1 MSTQTKPWKCSL
13 QPSAHLGAANIPTT
27 AFPLQTET
35 NQSLDLQSAQFDVG
49 CLQGMGKSDGLS
61 SLIHGYARWIMSV
74 SGQSHISFWIMAEDA
89 ESTVKCAV
97 VIAQQTAEHDSLTW
111 EAHEAALEGTDNVE
125 FGMRLVEAADMAV
138 DLPNSVS
145 RNKAVLHKILIANI
159 LLRVSQIRV
168 LLCIDLQLLRG
179 NLTYRGKLEEGT
191 NISSIDQLEFYMEQT
206 KNEDSSA
213 TFWRKELAEFVGCTE
228 RKFPTISCDR
238 LVASTGITPVLTQT
252 LALGVSWERLEIL
265 AQEFHLSSPV
275 SVVRAAF
282 ACILAEYIESDRVIL
297 GEWPFSNP
305 RDSDSITPLPILI
318 STDDAVSGLLSR
330 IDGFTVRA
338 ATFPTPPLEEL
349 REILRVPSNGTPYNA
364 LFAYKSDAL
373 TCQSSDVES
382 HETLMTS
389 FSAPMQLNFQRS
401 EQGMSICTLYVR
413 ADLVDAPHLELVLR
427 QINALIV
434 VMSSQQTQSVGD
446 LTQSFPND
454 LLSIHSPLASDQLQ
468 QAPLLSPTHWV
479 DHWASTNPTWSA
491 LEIIENIS
499 ENETLSQT
507 WTYNELSQTSNQLC
521 AWLKA
526 HGWRNQSIAVCLSRS
541 FMAYALVLAIWKSGN
556 CYVPVAEDL
565 PEARQIFLLADSGA
579 MAFFT
584 DKSVAKTIVPPDNCL
599 VIDIEDPELLED
611 TWVIEPATEF
621 DPKPTDDCYL
631 LYTSGSTGTPKGVL
645 VSRGNLSA
653 FTEAQSEYICRDVP
667 DTLKLKGTG
676 SYLAH
681 ASRAFD
687 VHICEMV
694 LGWRHGLRLVTGPRT
709 MLLDNLFLVLSR
721 LRISHAGFVPSLLE
735 HAGLSAEQLP
745 DLRYLGVG
753 GEKISETIIERFVG
767 KPSIALVNAYGPTEV
782 TIGMTSHTVTPR
794 STVRN
799 IGTAVGNITI
809 HVLEPDTTKYVKRGQ
824 AGELCVT
831 GDLVANGYHRRP
843 DAGGFT
849 DLNGQQ
855 MYRTGDIV
863 RLMANNCVEYLGR
876 RDSQAKIRGQRLEL
890 EEVSVAVRRCADFPV
905 NVTSIVT
912 PSPITK
918 RPQLVSFISPSSNRP
933 EDTATQPTFLKERY
947 QIWVPNILARCRIEL
962 PAYMVPSVLLTV
974 SSIPIQISGK
984 ADNRRLVALYESI
997 PVSDLLL
1004 ESGDTATQLPQT
1016 TMDPDTTA
1024 LTADEEQVRDILC
1037 SQLEVEP
1044 SSITRATNI
1053 FQLGIDS
1060 LASLGVAAKMRRAG
1074 YVCAAGDVLSNPT
1087 IVRLARLPRT
1097 HGAPGQ
1103 GSRGELF
1110 SDQSDEASREMKELD
1125 QAFRMSQKQ
1134 FAGSCISV
1142 VRSCLPLQ
1150 ESIVSNSVGSP
1161 VPLYVNHIMCRLGPG
1176 VTLPALRMAFEDLIH
1191 ESEILRT
1198 CFHVAD
1204 DRIVQVVLKPRA
1216 VSIPWTE
1223 IPVSDEST
1231 AWDLFN
1237 SVQTGI
1243 ASNIVHQIETKPPLH
1258 LLAASAANEEGSG
1271 WLMLSIHHSIFDGAS
1286 MDIFLSRL
1294 HQHYT
1299 GETAMTPVDLTPL
1312 YHYLATNDAKKAEQF
1327 WTRYLSD
1334 CLPGIITS
1342 HGEND
1347 GSYEIVEKKLA
1358 FSLSKLSKYAFKNS
1372 TTASMVLETAWAI
1385 TLAKHLDQRDIIY
1398 GRVMNGRGIPVGSV
1412 ESMLIPLV
1420 TTIPGR
1426 FQLPSGQSRV
1436 LDQIKTHTEAIIGS
1450 LPYQHTP
1457 LRDIQRY
1464 ANASGPLFNS
1474 MFSYLASGP
1483 RSPADNMLLEMDSSM
1498 SVDYPLAL
1506 EIKAQSDHDT
1516 VTLRLRIASDDS
1528 STEQG
1533 HALVNAISSLVED
1546 LLSDGDVIIDS
1557 GTISQQQRKEQ
1568 VRWDETQWTEGE
1580 TAIRRAVAETTG
1592 IPELQVSKNVSFF
1605 ALGIDSVISIHLAR
1619 RLQENGL
1626 KVSSSDILRY
1636 PSIGALHKSLGNTNV
1651 VSNIPLIKE
1660 TTIDRDLCVDL
1671 FDTDDSIVETYK
1683 CTPLQTAMIGQC
1695 LSSEGKEYVHHH
1707 SVELASTIDIDQLI
1721 NSWQNV
1727 VEQVDILRTSFH
1739 RPRASREF
1747 HAAVHQS
1754 AVIQWSHYEDVVSLP
1769 EAVEQ
1774 QISQRTAYPNIKSFN
1789 RPPWKITFLT
1799 GPSQRL
1805 MVVTMH
1811 HCLYDGFSLPMLF
1824 TCVEQ
1829 HYHGHQSRVGLFA
1842 PVARQIASTQESS
1855 VHFWTDA
1862 VAGYQYPQLLSS
1874 PASTP
1879 TTSVQWA
1886 ETKLESSVATLQR
1899 QCGSLDVT
1907 LQTVA
1912 LLAFGRSLALRL
1924 GQRDVVFGH
1933 VVSGRGFDVDPTASV
1948 IGPLFNTVPLRL
1960 KLDST
1965 SQSTRSALRD
1975 IQMFCIDSQ
1984 PHHHAPLSLVQ
1995 KIWRLATDGDNSS
2008 LFDAIFTFNKSKDPK
2023 EDSFFQPYT
2032 FTRKPDVPH
2041 HRLNVEFDQT
2051 EESLVIRATSR
2062 DFLTNDELHI
2072 WIQNLARGIE
2082 NLVSSE
2088 NEPVLNFPSGL
2099 SDLPLVAPGPHQ
2111 DGEQPVD
2118 TLVLDQNVQTLRKV
2132 LSDVTQISMG
2142 TIQEGNSIFALGID
2156 SILALDISAR
2166 CREAGLIVSVSDILQ
2181 GRTIRGIAMLVAN
2194 KHTQPPGSAKV
2205 VKSDSFVVDSDQKIK
2220 ALHVL
2225 GLPEDSVEAVMPC
2238 LSGQLF
2244 YISAW
2249 LQSKRQLWE
2258 FTFAFNS
2265 RIKLDP
2271 EQVQG
2276 AWLQLQRRHAILRTS
2291 FAAVSSSEIL
2301 QVVQKASKANGAVQ
2315 VYNEQST
2322 GDLNALVQDLVHRL
2336 ARNPS
2341 DLFTPPARLHLIQH
2355 PDSDALVFTLHHA
2368 LYDAWAIT
2376 ILVKEL
2382 EAMYQGE
2389 NLAPPCEFSSFVTST
2404 LQTANSESAQS
2415 YWEAALGMGER
2426 TILGPGLA
2434 SHEGTLHVR
2443 SSERIFSRKL
2453 GEIQVQCRRLEVSA
2467 PSLMLLAVGRS
2478 LARTAGVAHPTF
2490 GLFQSGRSSEYLQI
2504 QDMAGPTVNM
2514 LPLVVP
2520 DALTSQTS
2528 QALVAMQHDLVQRNL
2543 HDQTDLRTLFEK
2555 MKAFGNELQF
2565 NVIVNIV
2572 WGQLNGSAAQQDND
2586 SIFASLPV
2594 DSPINS
2600 EFEEPPVGKTSVDQ
2614 FDWRGLPGVGA
2625 IYLEVSSSERDDALL
2640 WKVEYTPD
2648 LISNDQAEV
2657 LLNTLEKEMNNIG
2670 EA

>member
-1 MSTQTKPWKCSL
+1 MSAQTKPWKCSL
-13 QPSAHLGAANIPTT
+13 QPSAHLEGPNIPTT
-27 AFPLQTET
+27 AFSLQTET
-35 NQSLDLQSAQFDVG
+35 SQSLGLQSAQFDVS
-49 CLQGMGKSDGLS
+49 CLQGVGKSDGISL
-61 SLIHGYARWIMSV
+61 LIHGYARWIMSV
-74 SGQSHISFWIMAEDA
+74 SDQSHISFWIMAEDA
-89 ESTVKCAV
+89 DSTARYAI
-97 VIAQQTAEHDSLTW
+97 VIAQRTAEPQALTW
-111 EAHEAALEGTDNVE
+111 EAYEAALEGTDNVE

-138 DLPNSVS
+138 DLPNS
-145 RNKAVLHKILIANI
+145 
-159 LLRVSQIRV
+159 IRV
-168 LLCIDLQLLRG
+168 LLCIDLHSLRG
-179 NLTYRGKLEEGT
+179 NLTYRGKLEEGMT
-191 NISSIDQLEFYMEQT
+191 ISSFDRLEFYMQQT
-206 KNEDSSA
+206 KDKDSSA
-213 TFWRKELAEFVGCTE
+213 TFWRKELAEFVGCPE
-228 RKFPTISCDR
+228 RNFPTISCDR
-238 LVASTGITPVLTQT
+238 LVALTGSTPVLTQT
-252 LALGVSWERLEIL
+252 LALGVSWKRLESL
-265 AQEFHLSSPV
+265 AQESHLTSPV
-275 SVVRAAF
+275 SMIRAAF
-282 ACILAEYIESDRVIL
+282 ACILSEYIESDRVIL
-297 GEWPFSNP
+297 GDWPLSNP

-318 STDDAVSGLLSR
+318 SADDAVIDLLSR
-330 IDGFTVRA
+330 IDGFA
-338 ATFPTPPLEEL
+338 ARGATLPTLPFEEL
-349 REILRVPSNGTPYNA
+349 REILRISSNSTPYNA
-364 LFAYKSDAL
+364 LFTHQSDAS
-373 TCQSSDVES
+373 TCQNLDVES
-382 HETLMTS
+382 YETRMAS

-401 EQGMSICTLYVR
+401 EQGVPICTLYVK
-413 ADLVDAPHLELVLR
+413 ADLMDTPHLELVLR

-434 VMSSQQTQSVGD
+434 VMSSQQAQLVRD

-454 LLSIHSPLASDQLQ
+454 LLSVHSPLASSQLQ
-468 QAPLLSPTHWV
+468 QAPLISPAHWV
-479 DHWASTNPTWSA
+479 DHWASSNPTWSA

-507 WTYNELSQTSNQLC
+507 WTYDELSQTSNQLC

-526 HGWRNQSIAVCLSRS
+526 HGWRNRSIAVCLSRS

-565 PEARQIFLLADSGA
+565 PAARQIFLLTDSGA

-584 DKSVAKTIVPPDNCL
+584 DKSITKTIVPPENCL
-599 VIDIEDPELLED
+599 VIDIEDPELLEH

-621 DPKPTDDCYL
+621 NPKPTDDCYL

-809 HVLEPDTTKYVKRGQ
+809 HVLEPDTTRYVKRGQ

-831 GDLVANGYHRRP
+831 GDLVANGYHHRP

-863 RLMANNCVEYLGR
+863 RLMANNCIEYLGR
-876 RDSQAKIRGQRLEL
+876 QDSQAKIRGQRLEL
-890 EEVSVAVRRCADFPV
+890 EEVSVVVRRCTDFPV
-905 NVTSIVT
+905 NVTSIVA

-918 RPQLVSFISPSSNRP
+918 RPQLISFISSSSNRP
-933 EDTATQPTFLKERY
+933 KDTATQPTFLKDRY
-947 QIWVPNILARCRIEL
+947 QKWVPNILARCRVEL

-1004 ESGDTATQLPQT
+1004 GSGETATQLARAI
-1016 TMDPDTTA
+1016 MEADTTA
-1024 LTADEEQVRDILC
+1024 LTTDEEQVRDILC
-1037 SQLEVEP
+1037 SQLQVGP
-1044 SSITRATNI
+1044 KSITRASNI

-1060 LASLGVAAKMRRAG
+1060 LASLGVAAKMRKAG

-1097 HGAPGQ
+1097 YGAPGQ
-1103 GSRGELF
+1103 GSRELF
-1110 SDQSDEASREMKELD
+1110 SDQSDEASRKMKELD
-1125 QAFRMSQKQ
+1125 QVFRISQKQ
-1134 FAGSCISV
+1134 FAGACISV

-1161 VPLYVNHIMCRLGPG
+1161 VPLYVNHIMCRLGSG
-1176 VTLPALRMAFEDLIH
+1176 ITLPALRMAFEDLIH
-1191 ESEILRT
+1191 ENEILRT

-1216 VSIPWTE
+1216 VSTPWTE

-1231 AWDLFN
+1231 ARSLFN

-1243 ASNIVHQIETKPPLH
+1243 ASSIVRQIETKPPLH
-1258 LLAASAANEEGSG
+1258 LLAASAANNEGSG

-1312 YHYLATNDAKKAEQF
+1312 YHYFATNDAKQAEQF
-1327 WTRYLSD
+1327 WTHYLSG
-1334 CLPGIITS
+1334 CLPGIIPS

-1347 GSYEIVEKKLA
+1347 GSYEIVQKKLA
-1358 FSLSKLSKYAFKNS
+1358 FPLSKISQYASQNS
-1372 TTASMVLETAWAI
+1372 TTASMVLETVWAI
-1385 TLAKHLDQRDIIY
+1385 TLARHLNQRDIIY

-1420 TTIPGR
+1420 TTVPGR
-1426 FQLPSGQSRV
+1426 FKIPSGQSRV
-1436 LDQIKTHTEAIIGS
+1436 LDQIKMHTEAIIGS

-1483 RSPADNMLLEMDSSM
+1483 RSPAYNMLLEMDSSM

-1506 EIKAQSDHDT
+1506 EIKAESDHDA
-1516 VTLRLRIASDDS
+1516 VTLRLRISSDDS

-1533 HALVNAISSLVED
+1533 HALVDAISTLVED
-1546 LLSDGDVIIDS
+1546 LLSDGDAIIDA

-1568 VRWDETQWTEGE
+1568 VRWDETQWTESE
-1580 TAIRRAVAETTG
+1580 TVIRRAVAETTG

-1636 PSIGALHKSLGNTNV
+1636 PSIGTLHKSLDDTNV
-1651 VSNIPLIKE
+1651 VSSIPLIEK
-1660 TTIDRDLCVDL
+1660 TTVDQDLCVDL
-1671 FDTDDSIVETYK
+1671 FDTDDSIIETYH

-1695 LSSEGKEYVHHH
+1695 LSSEGKGYVHHH
-1707 SVELASTIDIDQLI
+1707 SVELASTINIDKLI
-1721 NSWQNV
+1721 NAWKNV
-1727 VEQVDILRTSFH
+1727 VQQVDILRTSFH
-1739 RPRASREF
+1739 RPQASREF

-1754 AVIQWSHYEDVVSLP
+1754 AVIQWSHYEHVVSLP

-1774 QISQRTAYPNIKSFN
+1774 ISQRAAYPNIKSFN
-1789 RPPWKITFLT
+1789 RPPWQIIFLT

-1811 HCLYDGFSLPMLF
+1811 HCLYDGFSLAMLF

-1829 HYHGHQSRVGLFA
+1829 HYHGHQSRVDSFA
-1842 PVARQIASTQESS
+1842 PVARQITSTQESS
-1855 VHFWTDA
+1855 VQFWADV
-1862 VAGYQYPQLLSS
+1862 VAGYQYPQLQSP

-1912 LLAFGRSLALRL
+1912 LLAFGRSLALLL

-1948 IGPLFNTVPLRL
+1948 IGPLFNTVPFRL
-1960 KLDST
+1960 KLGSA
-1965 SQSTRSALRD
+1965 SQSIRTALRD

-1984 PHHHAPLSLVQ
+1984 PHHHAPLSLIQ
-1995 KIWRLATDGDNSS
+1995 KRWRLTTNGDNSS
-2008 LFDAIFTFNKSKDPK
+2008 LFDAIFTFNKSKDSKKDP
-2023 EDSFFQPYT
+2023 FFQPYL

-2041 HRLNVEFDQT
+2041 HRLNVEFDHT
-2051 EESLVIRATSR
+2051 NECLVIRVTSR
-2062 DFLTNDELHI
+2062 DFLNNHELRI
-2072 WIQNLARGIE
+2072 WIQNLARDIE
-2082 NLVSSE
+2082 NSILSE
-2088 NEPVLNFPSGL
+2088 NEQVLNIPSGL
-2099 SDLPLVAPGPHQ
+2099 GDLPLVATGPHQ
-2111 DGEQPVD
+2111 DAEQPVD
-2118 TLVLDQNVQTLRKV
+2118 TLVLGQNVQILRKV
-2132 LSDVTQISMG
+2132 LSNITQISMN
-2142 TIQEGNSIFALGID
+2142 TIQEGNSVFALGVD
-2156 SILALDISAR
+2156 SILALDVSAR
-2166 CREAGLIVSVSDILQ
+2166 CREAGLMVSVADILQ

-2194 KHTQPPGSAKV
+2194 KPTQTLGSAKV
-2205 VKSDSFVVDSDQKIK
+2205 VKSNISIVDSDPKIK
-2220 ALHVL
+2220 ALDVL
-2225 GLPEDSVEAVMPC
+2225 GLSEDSVEAVMSC

-2258 FTFAFNS
+2258 FTFSFNS

-2271 EQVQG
+2271 EQIQD

-2291 FAAVSSSEIL
+2291 FAAVSSNEVL
-2301 QVVQKASKANGAVQ
+2301 QVVQKASKANGEVQ
-2315 VYNEQST
+2315 MYNEQST
-2322 GDLNALVQDLVHRL
+2322 GDLNALVQDLVHRI
-2336 ARNPS
+2336 ARSPS
-2341 DLFTPPARLHLIQH
+2341 DLFTPPARLHIIQH
-2355 PDSDALVFTLHHA
+2355 PNSDVLVLTLHHA

-2382 EAMYQGE
+2382 EALYQGE
-2389 NLAPPCEFSSFVTST
+2389 NLAPPCEFPSFVTST
-2404 LQTANSESAQS
+2404 LQAANSESTQS
-2415 YWEAALGMGER
+2415 YWEGVLRMGQR
-2426 TILGPGLA
+2426 TILGPGIA
-2434 SHEGTLHVR
+2434 SHEGALHVR

-2453 GEIQVQCRRLEVSA
+2453 NEIQVQCRRLEVSV
-2467 PSLMLLAVGRS
+2467 PSLILLAVGRS
-2478 LARTAGVAHPTF
+2478 LARTADISHPTF
-2490 GLFQSGRSSEYLQI
+2490 GLFQSGRSSEYPRI
-2504 QDMAGPTVNM
+2504 QDMAGPTVNL
-2514 LPLVVP
+2514 LPLVIP
-2520 DALTSQTS
+2520 DAATSPTP

-2543 HDQTDLRTLFEK
+2543 HDQADLRTLCDK
-2555 MKAFGNELQF
+2555 MKALGNELQF

-2572 WGQLNGSAAQQDND
+2572 WGQLNGSAAEQDND
-2586 SIFASLPV
+2586 SIFVPLPV
-2594 DSPINS
+2594 DSPIDS
-2600 EFEEPPVGKTSVDQ
+2600 KFEEPPVGKTSVDQ
-2614 FDWRGLPGVGA
+2614 FDWKGLPGIGA

-2648 LISNDQAEV
+2648 LISDDQAE
-2657 LLNTLEKEMNNIG
+2657 LFLDTLEKEMKKIG

>member
-13 QPSAHLGAANIPTT
+13 QPSAHLEGANIPTT

-35 NQSLDLQSAQFDVG
+35 GQSLELQSAQFHVG
-49 CLQGMGKSDGLS
+49 CLQGVGKSDGLS
-61 SLIHGYARWIMSV
+61 ALIHGYARWIMSV
-74 SGQSHISFWIMAEDA
+74 SDQSHISFWIMAEDA
-89 ESTVKCAV
+89 ESTLKCAI
-97 VIAQQTAEHDSLTW
+97 VIAQRTAEHDALKW

-125 FGMRLVEAADMAV
+125 FGMRLAEAADMEV
-138 DLPNSVS
+138 DLPNSI
-145 RNKAVLHKILIANI
+145 RA
-159 LLRVSQIRV
+159 LLS
-168 LLCIDLQLLRG
+168 IDLQSLRG
-179 NLTYRGKLEEGT
+179 SLTYRGKLEEGM
-191 NISSIDQLEFYMEQT
+191 NISSFDQLELYMQQT
-206 KNEDSSA
+206 KNKDSSA
-213 TFWRKELAEFVGCTE
+213 TFWRKEVAEFVGCSE

-238 LVASTGITPVLTQT
+238 LVASTGNTPVLTQT
-252 LALGVSWERLEIL
+252 LALGVSWERLESL
-265 AQEFHLSSPV
+265 AQESHLSSLV

-297 GEWPFSNP
+297 GDWPLSNP

-318 STDDAVSGLLSR
+318 SADDSVNDLLSR
-330 IDGFTVRA
+330 IDGFTARA

-364 LFAYKSDAL
+364 LFTHQSDAL
-373 TCQSSDVES
+373 TCQNLDVKLY
-382 HETLMTS
+382 ETFMAS
-389 FSAPMQLNFQRS
+389 FSAPMQLNFQLS
-401 EQGMSICTLYVR
+401 EQGVPICTLYVR
-413 ADLVDAPHLELVLR
+413 ADLMDTHHLVLVLR
-427 QINALIV
+427 QINTLIV
-434 VMSSQQTQSVGD
+434 AMLTQQAQSVRD

-454 LLSIHSPLASDQLQ
+454 LLSIHSPLASDQLK
-468 QAPLLSPTHWV
+468 QAPLLCPAHWV
-479 DHWASTNPTWSA
+479 DHWASSNPTWSA

-499 ENETLSQT
+499 ENETLSHT
-507 WTYNELSQTSNQLC
+507 WTYDELSQTSNQLC

-565 PEARQIFLLADSGA
+565 PETRQIFLLADSGA

-584 DKSVAKTIVPPDNCL
+584 DKSVAKAIVSPENCL
-599 VIDIEDPELLED
+599 VIDIEDPGLLED
-611 TWVIEPATEF
+611 SWVIEPGTQF
-621 DPKPTDDCYL
+621 DPKPSDNCYL

-667 DTLKLKGTG
+667 NTLKLKGIG

-735 HAGLSAEQLP
+735 HAGLSAGQLP

-767 KPSIALVNAYGPTEV
+767 KPLIALVNAYGPTEV

-809 HVLEPDTTKYVKRGQ
+809 HVLEPDTTRYVKRGQ

-863 RLMANNCVEYLGR
+863 RLMANNCIEYLGR

-933 EDTATQPTFLKERY
+933 EDTATQPTFLKDRY
-947 QIWVPNILARCRIEL
+947 QTWVPNILARCRVEL

-997 PVSDLLL
+997 PVSDLLP
-1004 ESGDTATQLPQT
+1004 ESGEAATQLPQT
-1016 TMDPDTTA
+1016 IMEPDTTA
-1024 LTADEEQVRDILC
+1024 LTTDEEQVRDILC
-1037 SQLEVEP
+1037 SQLQVEP

-1060 LASLGVAAKMRRAG
+1060 LASLSVAAKMRKVG

-1097 HGAPGQ
+1097 HEAPGQ
-1103 GSRGELF
+1103 GSRELF
-1110 SDQSDEASREMKELD
+1110 SDQSDEASRKMKELD
-1125 QAFRMSQKQ
+1125 QVFRMSQKQ
-1134 FAGSCISV
+1134 FPGSCISV

-1176 VTLPALRMAFEDLIH
+1176 ITLPALRIAFEDLVH
-1191 ESEILRT
+1191 ESEIMRT

-1223 IPVSDEST
+1223 IPVSDENT
-1231 AWDLFN
+1231 ARDLFN
-1237 SVQTGI
+1237 SVQLGV
-1243 ASNIVHQIETKPPLH
+1243 ASNIVRQIETKPPLH
-1258 LLAASAANEEGSG
+1258 LLAASAANKEASG

-1286 MDIFLSRL
+1286 MDIFLNRL

-1312 YHYLATNDAKKAEQF
+1312 YRYFATNDAKQAEQF
-1327 WTRYLSD
+1327 WTHYLSD
-1334 CLPGIITS
+1334 CLPGIIAS
-1342 HGEND
+1342 HGESD
-1347 GSYEIVEKKLA
+1347 GSYEILEKKLA
-1358 FSLSKLSKYAFKNS
+1358 FPLSKISKYASQNS

-1436 LDQIKTHTEAIIGS
+1436 LDQIKMHTEAIIGS

-1483 RSPADNMLLEMDSSM
+1483 RSPAGNMLLEMDSSM

-1506 EIKAQSDHDT
+1506 EVKAESDHDT
-1516 VTLRLRIASDDS
+1516 VTLRLRIASDGS

-1533 HALVNAISSLVED
+1533 HVLVDAISTLVED
-1546 LLSDGDVIIDS
+1546 LLSDGDVIIYA
-1557 GTISQQQRKEQ
+1557 GTISQQQRKKQ
-1568 VRWDETQWTEGE
+1568 ARWDETQWTESE
-1580 TAIRRAVAETTG
+1580 TAIRRALAETTG

-1626 KVSSSDILRY
+1626 EVSSSDILRY
-1636 PSIGALHKSLGNTNV
+1636 PSIGALHKSLDNTNV
-1651 VSNIPLIKE
+1651 VSNIPLIEE

-1671 FDTDDSIVETYK
+1671 FDADDSIVETYH

-1695 LSSEGKEYVHHH
+1695 LSSGGREYVHHH
-1707 SVELASTIDIDQLI
+1707 SVELASTIDIKKLI
-1721 NSWQNV
+1721 NAWQNV

-1747 HAAVHQS
+1747 HAAVHRS
-1754 AVIQWSHYEDVVSLP
+1754 AVIQCSHYEDVVSLP

-1774 QISQRTAYPNIKSFN
+1774 ISQRTAYPNIKSFDK
-1789 RPPWKITFLT
+1789 PPWQITFLT
-1799 GPSQRL
+1799 GTSQRL

-1829 HYHGHQSRVGLFA
+1829 HYHGHQSHVDLFA
-1842 PVARQIASTQESS
+1842 PVARQIAITQELS
-1855 VHFWTDA
+1855 VQFWTDA
-1862 VAGYQYPQLLSS
+1862 VAGYQYPQLPCPPA
-1874 PASTP
+1874 PASMA
-1879 TTSVQWA
+1879 SVQWA
-1886 ETKLESSVATLQR
+1886 NTKLESSVATLQR

-1960 KLDST
+1960 KLDSA

-1984 PHHHAPLSLVQ
+1984 PHHHAPLSLIQ
-1995 KIWRLATDGDNSS
+1995 KRWRLATNGDNSS

-2023 EDSFFQPYT
+2023 EDSFFQRYT

-2082 NLVSSE
+2082 NLVLSE

-2099 SDLPLVAPGPHQ
+2099 SDLPLVATGPHQ
-2111 DGEQPVD
+2111 DAEQPVD
-2118 TLVLDQNVQTLRKV
+2118 TLVLDQNVQILRKV
-2132 LSDVTQISMG
+2132 LSDVTQISMD
-2142 TIQEGNSIFALGID
+2142 TIQEGTSIFAIGVD
-2156 SILALDISAR
+2156 SILGLDISAR
-2166 CREAGLIVSVSDILQ
+2166 CREAGLMVSVSDILQ
-2181 GRTIRGIAMLVAN
+2181 GRTIRGIAILVAD
-2194 KHTQPPGSAKV
+2194 KPTQPLGSAKV
-2205 VKSDSFVVDSDQKIK
+2205 IKSDNFIVDSDPKSK
-2220 ALHVL
+2220 ALDIL
-2225 GLPEDSVEAVMPC
+2225 SLSEDSVEAVMSC

-2271 EQVQG
+2271 EQIQD
-2276 AWLQLQRRHAILRTS
+2276 AWIQLQRRHAILRTS
-2291 FAAVSSSEIL
+2291 FAAVSSNEVL
-2301 QVVQKASKANGAVQ
+2301 QVVQKASKANGEVQ

-2322 GDLNALVQDLVHRL
+2322 GDLNASVQDLVHRL

-2341 DLFTPPARLHLIQH
+2341 DLFTPPARLHIIQH
-2355 PDSDALVFTLHHA
+2355 PDSDALILTLHHA

-2382 EAMYQGE
+2382 EALYQGE
-2389 NLAPPCEFSSFVTST
+2389 NLAPPCEFPSFVTST
-2404 LQTANSESAQS
+2404 LQAANSESAQS
-2415 YWEAALGMGER
+2415 YWEGALGMGER
-2426 TILGPGLA
+2426 TILGLGLA
-2434 SHEGTLHVR
+2434 SHEGTCTLHVR
-2443 SSERIFSRKL
+2443 SSERIFYRKL
-2453 GEIQVQCRRLEVSA
+2453 GEIQVQCRRLEVSV

-2478 LARTAGVAHPTF
+2478 LARTAGIAHPTF
-2490 GLFQSGRSSEYLQI
+2490 GLFQSGRSSEYPRI

-2520 DALTSQTS
+2520 DALTAPTP
-2528 QALVAMQHDLVQRNL
+2528 QALVAMQYDLVQRNFY
-2543 HDQTDLRTLFEK
+2543 DQADLRTLCEK
-2555 MKAFGNELQF
+2555 MKALGNELQF

-2572 WGQLNGSAAQQDND
+2572 WGQLNGSATEQDND
-2586 SIFASLPV
+2586 SIFAPLPV
-2594 DSPINS
+2594 DSPIDS
-2600 EFEEPPVGKTSVDQ
+2600 KFEEPPDGKTSVDQ
-2614 FDWRGLPGVGA
+2614 FDWKGLPGVGA
-2625 IYLEVSSSERDDALL
+2625 IYLEVSSSDRDDALL

-2648 LISNDQAEV
+2648 LISTDEAE
-2657 LLNTLEKEMNNIG
+2657 LFLDTLEKEMNTIG

>member
-1 MSTQTKPWKCSL
+1 MSAQTKPWKCSL
-13 QPSAHLGAANIPTT
+13 QPSAHLEGPNIPTT

-35 NQSLDLQSAQFDVG
+35 SQSLGLQSAQFDIG
-49 CLQGMGKSDGLS
+49 CLQGVGKSDGIS
-61 SLIHGYARWIMSV
+61 FLIHGYARWIMSV
-74 SGQSHISFWIMAEDA
+74 SDQSHISFWIMAEDA
-89 ESTVKCAV
+89 DSTAKYAI
-97 VIAQQTAEHDSLTW
+97 VIAQRTAEHQALTW
-111 EAHEAALEGTDNVE
+111 EAYEAALEGTDNVE
-125 FGMRLVEAADMAV
+125 FGMRLVEAADMEV
-138 DLPNSVS
+138 DLPNS
-145 RNKAVLHKILIANI
+145 I
-159 LLRVSQIRV
+159 QV

-179 NLTYRGKLEEGT
+179 NLTYRGRLEEGM
-191 NISSIDQLEFYMEQT
+191 NISGFDQLELYMQQT
-206 KNEDSSA
+206 KNKYSSSA
-213 TFWRKELAEFVGCTE
+213 LWRKELAEFVGCPE
-228 RKFPTISCDR
+228 RNFPTISCDR
-238 LVASTGITPVLTQT
+238 LVASTGNTPFLTQT
-252 LALGVSWERLEIL
+252 LALGVSWERLESL
-265 AQEFHLSSPV
+265 AQESHLTSPV
-275 SVVRAAF
+275 SVIRAAF

-297 GEWPFSNP
+297 GDWPLSNP

-318 STDDAVSGLLSR
+318 STDDAVNELVSR
-330 IDGFTVRA
+330 IDGFTA
-338 ATFPTPPLEEL
+338 KTATFPTPPLEEL
-349 REILRVPSNGTPYNA
+349 REILCVPSNGTPYNA
-364 LFAYKSDAL
+364 LFTHQSDAL
-373 TCQSSDVES
+373 TCQNSDVES
-382 HETLMTS
+382 REALMAS
-389 FSAPMQLNFQRS
+389 FSAPMQLDFQRS
-401 EQGMSICTLYVR
+401 EQGVPICTLYVR
-413 ADLVDAPHLELVLR
+413 ADLMDTPHLELVLR

-434 VMSSQQTQSVGD
+434 VMSSQKAQLVRD

-454 LLSIHSPLASDQLQ
+454 LLSVHSPLASGQLQ
-468 QAPLLSPTHWV
+468 QAPLLSPAHWV
-479 DHWASTNPTWSA
+479 DHWASSNPTWSA

-499 ENETLSQT
+499 ENETLSQI
-507 WTYNELSQTSNQLC
+507 WTYDELSQTSNQLC

-565 PEARQIFLLADSGA
+565 PEARQSFLLTDSGA

-584 DKSVAKTIVPPDNCL
+584 DKSVAKTIVPPENCL
-599 VIDIEDPELLED
+599 VIDIEDPELLEN

-667 DTLKLKGTG
+667 DTIKLKGTG

-681 ASRAFD
+681 ASWAFD

-809 HVLEPDTTKYVKRGQ
+809 HVLEPDTTRYVKRGQ

-831 GDLVANGYHRRP
+831 GDLVSNGYHRRP

-933 EDTATQPTFLKERY
+933 EDTATQPTFLKDRY
-947 QIWVPNILARCRIEL
+947 QTWVPNILARCRVEL

-1004 ESGDTATQLPQT
+1004 ESGETATQLAQT
-1016 TMDPDTTA
+1016 IMEPDTTA
-1024 LTADEEQVRDILC
+1024 LTTDEDQVRDILC
-1037 SQLEVEP
+1037 SQLQVEP
-1044 SSITRATNI
+1044 NSINRATNI

-1060 LASLGVAAKMRRAG
+1060 LASLGVAAKMRKAG

-1087 IVRLARLPRT
+1087 ILRLARLPRT

-1110 SDQSDEASREMKELD
+1110 SDQSDEASQKMKELD
-1125 QAFRMSQKQ
+1125 QVFRMSQKQ
-1134 FAGSCISV
+1134 FAGACISV

-1150 ESIVSNSVGSP
+1150 ESIVSNSVGTP
-1161 VPLYVNHIMCRLGPG
+1161 VPLYVNHIMCRLGSG
-1176 VTLPALRMAFEDLIH
+1176 ITLPALRMAFEDLIH

-1231 AWDLFN
+1231 ARDLFN
-1237 SVQTGI
+1237 SVQTGV
-1243 ASNIVHQIETKPPLH
+1243 ASSIVRQIETKPPLH
-1258 LLAASAANEEGSG
+1258 LLAASAANKEGSG

-1312 YHYLATNDAKKAEQF
+1312 YRYFATNDAKKAEQF
-1327 WTRYLSD
+1327 WTHYLSD

-1358 FSLSKLSKYAFKNS
+1358 FPLSKISKYASQNS

-1436 LDQIKTHTEAIIGS
+1436 LHQIKMHTEAIIGS

-1483 RSPADNMLLEMDSSM
+1483 RSPADNMLLEMHSSM

-1506 EIKAQSDHDT
+1506 EIKAESDHDT
-1516 VTLRLRIASDDS
+1516 VTLRLRIASDNS

-1533 HALVNAISSLVED
+1533 HALVDAISTLVED
-1546 LLSDGDVIIDS
+1546 LLSDGDVIIDAE
-1557 GTISQQQRKEQ
+1557 TISQQQRKEQ
-1568 VRWDETQWTEGE
+1568 VRWDETQWNESE

-1636 PSIGALHKSLGNTNV
+1636 PSIGALYKSLYNTNV
-1651 VSNIPLIKE
+1651 VSSIPLIEK
-1660 TTIDRDLCVDL
+1660 TTVDQDLCVDL
-1671 FDTDDSIVETYK
+1671 LDRDDSIVETYH

-1707 SVELASTIDIDQLI
+1707 SVELASTIVIEKLI
-1721 NSWQNV
+1721 NAWKNV

-1739 RPRASREF
+1739 RPQASREF
-1747 HAAVHQS
+1747 HAAVHRS
-1754 AVIQWSHYEDVVSLP
+1754 TVIQCSYYEDVVSLP

-1774 QISQRTAYPNIKSFN
+1774 ISQRVAYPNIKSFD
-1789 RPPWKITFLT
+1789 RPPWQITFLT
-1799 GPSQRL
+1799 GLSQRL

-1829 HYHGHQSRVGLFA
+1829 HYHGHQSHVDLFA
-1842 PVARQIASTQESS
+1842 PVARHIASTQESS
-1855 VHFWTDA
+1855 VQFWTGA
-1862 VAGYQYPQLLSS
+1862 VAGYQYLQLQSS

-1948 IGPLFNTVPLRL
+1948 IGPLFNTVPFRL
-1960 KLDST
+1960 KLGSA
-1965 SQSTRSALRD
+1965 SQSIRSALRD
-1975 IQMFCIDSQ
+1975 IQFFCIDSQ
-1984 PHHHAPLSLVQ
+1984 PHHHAPLSLIQ
-1995 KIWRLATDGDNSS
+1995 KRWRLATNGDNSS
-2008 LFDAIFTFNKSKDPK
+2008 LFDAIFTFNKSKGPK
-2023 EDSFFQPYT
+2023 EDSFFQPYA

-2072 WIQNLARGIE
+2072 WIHNLAMGIE
-2082 NLVSSE
+2082 NLVLSE

-2099 SDLPLVAPGPHQ
+2099 SDLPLVATGPHQ
-2111 DGEQPVD
+2111 DAEQPVD
-2118 TLVLDQNVQTLRKV
+2118 TLVLGQSVQILRKV
-2132 LSDVTQISMG
+2132 LSDVTQISMD
-2142 TIQEGNSIFALGID
+2142 TIQEGNSIFALGVD

-2166 CREAGLIVSVSDILQ
+2166 CREARLMVSVTDILQ
-2181 GRTIRGIAMLVAN
+2181 GRTIRGIAMLFAN
-2194 KHTQPPGSAKV
+2194 KTTQPLGSAKV
-2205 VKSDSFVVDSDQKIK
+2205 VKSDNFIVDSDPKIK
-2220 ALHVL
+2220 ALDVL
-2225 GLPEDSVEAVMPC
+2225 GLSEDSVEAVMSC

-2258 FTFAFNS
+2258 FTFSFNS

-2271 EQVQG
+2271 EQIQD
-2276 AWLQLQRRHAILRTS
+2276 AWLQLQRRHTILRTS
-2291 FAAVSSSEIL
+2291 FAAVSSNEVL
-2301 QVVQKASKANGAVQ
+2301 QVVQKASKVNGEVQ
-2315 VYNEQST
+2315 VYYEQST
-2322 GDLNALVQDLVHRL
+2322 GDLNALVQDLVHRI

-2355 PDSDALVFTLHHA
+2355 PDSDVLVLTLHHA

-2382 EAMYQGE
+2382 EALYQGE
-2389 NLAPPCEFSSFVTST
+2389 NLAPPCEFPSFVTST
-2404 LQTANSESAQS
+2404 LQAANSESAQS
-2415 YWEAALGMGER
+2415 YWEGALGMGER
-2426 TILGPGLA
+2426 TILGPGIA
-2434 SHEGTLHVR
+2434 SREGTLHVR

-2453 GEIQVQCRRLEVSA
+2453 GEIQVQCRRLEVSV
-2467 PSLMLLAVGRS
+2467 PSLMLLSVGRS
-2478 LARTAGVAHPTF
+2478 LARTTGISHPTF
-2490 GLFQSGRSSEYLQI
+2490 GLFQSGRSSEYPQI
-2504 QDMAGPTVNM
+2504 QYMAGPTVNM
-2514 LPLVVP
+2514 LPLVIP
-2520 DALTSQTS
+2520 DALTSPTP

-2543 HDQTDLRTLFEK
+2543 HDQADLRTLCEK
-2555 MKAFGNELQF
+2555 MKALGNELQF

-2572 WGQLNGSAAQQDND
+2572 WGQLNGSAAEQDNN
-2586 SIFASLPV
+2586 SIFVPLPV
-2594 DSPINS
+2594 NSPIDS
-2600 EFEEPPVGKTSVDQ
+2600 EFEEPPIGKTSVDQ
-2614 FDWRGLPGVGA
+2614 FDWKGLPGVGA

-2640 WKVEYTPD
+2640 WKVEYTTD
-2648 LISNDQAEV
+2648 LISNDQAE
-2657 LLNTLEKEMNNIG
+2657 LFLDTLENEMNNIG

>member
-1 MSTQTKPWKCSL
+1 MSTQNKPWKCSL
-13 QPSAHLGAANIPTT
+13 RPSAHLEGANIPTT
-27 AFPLQTET
+27 AFPLHTET
-35 NQSLDLQSAQFDVG
+35 SQPLDLQNAQLDVG
-49 CLQGMGKSDGLS
+49 CLQGVGKSDALS

-74 SGQSHISFWIMAEDA
+74 SDQSQISFWIMAEDA
-89 ESTVKCAV
+89 DSTAEYAI
-97 VIAQQTAEHDSLTW
+97 VIAQCTSEHQSLTW
-111 EAHEAALEGTDNVE
+111 EVYEAALEGTDNVE
-125 FGMRLVEAADMAV
+125 FGMRLVEVADMAV
-138 DLPNSVS
+138 DLPNS
-145 RNKAVLHKILIANI
+145 
-159 LLRVSQIRV
+159 IRV
-168 LLCIDLQLLRG
+168 LLSIDLQSLRG
-179 NLTYRGKLEEGT
+179 NLTYRGELEEGT
-191 NISSIDQLEFYMEQT
+191 NISSFDRLEFYMQQT
-206 KNEDSSA
+206 KNQDSSA
-213 TFWRKELAEFVGCTE
+213 TFWRKELGEFVGCPE

-238 LVASTGITPVLTQT
+238 LVTSTGNTPVLTQT
-252 LALGVSWERLEIL
+252 LALGVSWEKLDSL
-265 AQEFHLSSPV
+265 AQESHLSSPI
-275 SVVRAAF
+275 SVIRAAF

-297 GEWPFSNP
+297 GDWPCSNP

-318 STDDAVSGLLSR
+318 STDDSVNDLLSR
-330 IDGFTVRA
+330 IDGLTTRA
-338 ATFPTPPLEEL
+338 TTFPIPPLKEL
-349 REILRVPSNGTPYNA
+349 REILRGPSKGTPYNA
-364 LFAYKSDAL
+364 LFTHHSDAS
-373 TCQSSDVES
+373 TCQNSDMES
-382 HETLMTS
+382 HGTLMAS

-401 EQGMSICTLYVR
+401 EQGMLICTLYVR
-413 ADLVDAPHLELVLR
+413 ADLMDAPNLELVLR
-427 QINALIV
+427 QINTLIV
-434 VMSSQQTQSVGD
+434 VMSSQQAQSVRD

-454 LLSIHSPLASDQLQ
+454 LLSVHSPLASDQLQ
-468 QAPLLSPTHWV
+468 QAPLLSPAHWV
-479 DHWASTNPTWSA
+479 DHWASSNPTWSA

-507 WTYNELSQTSNQLC
+507 WTYDELSQTSNQLC
-521 AWLKA
+521 AWFKA
-526 HGWRNQSIAVCLSRS
+526 RGWRNQSIAVCLSRS

-584 DKSVAKTIVPPDNCL
+584 DKSVAKSIAPPENCL
-599 VIDIEDPELLED
+599 VIDIEDLELLED
-611 TWVIEPATEF
+611 TWVIKPATEF

-653 FTEAQSEYICRDVP
+653 FTEAQSEYICRDIP

-809 HVLEPDTTKYVKRGQ
+809 HVLEPDTTRYVKRGQ

-890 EEVSVAVRRCADFPV
+890 EEVSVAVRRCADIPV

-933 EDTATQPTFLKERY
+933 EDTATQPTFLKDRY
-947 QIWVPNILARCRIEL
+947 QTWVPNILARCRVEL

-1004 ESGDTATQLPQT
+1004 EAGGTATQIPQT
-1016 TMDPDTTA
+1016 IMEADTTA
-1024 LTADEEQVRDILC
+1024 LTADEEQIRDILC
-1037 SQLEVEP
+1037 SQLQMES
-1044 SSITRATNI
+1044 SSITRGTNI

-1060 LASLGVAAKMRRAG
+1060 LASLGVAAKMRKAG

-1097 HGAPGQ
+1097 HGAPVQ

-1110 SDQSDEASREMKELD
+1110 SDKSDEASRKMKELD
-1125 QAFRMSQKQ
+1125 QVFRMSQKQ
-1134 FAGSCISV
+1134 FTGPCISV

-1176 VTLPALRMAFEDLIH
+1176 ITLSALKMAFEDLIH

-1223 IPVSDEST
+1223 LPVSDEST
-1231 AWDLFN
+1231 ARDLFN
-1237 SVQTGI
+1237 SVQTGV
-1243 ASNIVHQIETKPPLH
+1243 ASNIVRQIETKPPLH
-1258 LLAASAANEEGSG
+1258 LLAASAANKEGSG

-1286 MDIFLSRL
+1286 MNIFLSRL
-1294 HQHYT
+1294 HRHYT

-1312 YHYLATNDAKKAEQF
+1312 YRYFATNDTKQAEQF
-1327 WTRYLSD
+1327 WTHYLSD

-1358 FSLSKLSKYAFKNS
+1358 LPLSKISKYASQNY

-1474 MFSYLASGP
+1474 MFSYLASVP

-1506 EIKAQSDHDT
+1506 EIKAESDHDT
-1516 VTLRLRIASDDS
+1516 VTLRLRIASNDS
-1528 STEQG
+1528 STEQS
-1533 HALVNAISSLVED
+1533 HALVDGISTLVEY
-1546 LLSDGDVIIDS
+1546 LVSDGDVIIDA

-1568 VRWDETQWTEGE
+1568 VKWDESQWTESE
-1580 TAIRRAVAETTG
+1580 TATRRAVAETTG
-1592 IPELQVSKNVSFF
+1592 IPEFQVSKNVSFF

-1636 PSIGALHKSLGNTNV
+1636 PSIGALHKSLDNTNV
-1651 VSNIPLIKE
+1651 VSNIPLIEE

-1671 FDTDDSIVETYK
+1671 FDTDDSIVETYH

-1707 SVELASTIDIDQLI
+1707 SVELASTFDIEKLI
-1721 NSWQNV
+1721 NAWQNV

-1747 HAAVHQS
+1747 HAAVHRSS
-1754 AVIQWSHYEDVVSLP
+1754 AIQWSHYEDVVSLP

-1774 QISQRTAYPNIKSFN
+1774 ISQRAAYPNIKSFD
-1789 RPPWKITFLT
+1789 RSPWQITFLT

-1829 HYHGHQSRVGLFA
+1829 HYHGHQSHADLFA

-1855 VHFWTDA
+1855 VQFWTDA
-1862 VAGYQYPQLLSS
+1862 VAGYQYPQLQSP

-1960 KLDST
+1960 KLDSA
-1965 SQSTRSALRD
+1965 SQSTRSVLRD
-1975 IQMFCIDSQ
+1975 IQLFCIDSQ
-1984 PHHHAPLSLVQ
+1984 PHHHAPLSLIQ
-1995 KIWRLATDGDNSS
+1995 KRWRLATNGNNSS
-2008 LFDAIFTFNKSKDPK
+2008 LFDAIFTFNKSTDPK
-2023 EDSFFQPYT
+2023 ENSLFQPYT

-2051 EESLVIRATSR
+2051 EDSLVIRATSR
-2062 DFLTNDELHI
+2062 DFLTNDELRI

-2082 NLVSSE
+2082 NLVLSA

-2099 SDLPLVAPGPHQ
+2099 SDLPLVATGPHR
-2111 DGEQPVD
+2111 DAEQPVH
-2118 TLVLDQNVQTLRKV
+2118 TLALDQNVQILRKV
-2132 LSDVTQISMG
+2132 LSDVTHISMD
-2142 TIQEGNSIFALGID
+2142 TIQEGNSIFALGVD

-2166 CREAGLIVSVSDILQ
+2166 CREAGLMVSVSDILQ
-2181 GRTIRGIAMLVAN
+2181 GRTIRGIAILVAD
-2194 KHTQPPGSAKV
+2194 KPTQPLGSAKA
-2205 VKSDSFVVDSDQKIK
+2205 VKSDNFIVDSDLKIK
-2220 ALHVL
+2220 ALDVL
-2225 GLPEDSVEAVMPC
+2225 GLSEDSVEAVMPC

-2265 RIKLDP
+2265 RIRLDP
-2271 EQVQG
+2271 DQVQG

-2291 FAAVSSSEIL
+2291 FAAVSSNEVL
-2301 QVVQKASKANGAVQ
+2301 QLVQKASKANREVQ
-2315 VYNEQST
+2315 LYNEQST
-2322 GDLNALVQDLVHRL
+2322 GDLNASVQDLVHRL
-2336 ARNPS
+2336 AHNPS

-2355 PDSDALVFTLHHA
+2355 PESDALVLTLHHA

-2382 EAMYQGE
+2382 EALYQGE
-2389 NLAPPCEFSSFVTST
+2389 NLAPPREFPSFVTST
-2404 LQTANSESAQS
+2404 LQAANSESAQS
-2415 YWEAALGMGER
+2415 YWEGALGMGER

-2434 SHEGTLHVR
+2434 GHEGTLHVR
-2443 SSERIFSRKL
+2443 SSERIFSRKP
-2453 GEIQVQCRRLEVSA
+2453 GEIQIQCRRLEVSVS
-2467 PSLMLLAVGRS
+2467 SLMLLAVGRS
-2478 LARTAGVAHPTF
+2478 LARTAGISHPTF
-2490 GLFQSGRSSEYLQI
+2490 GLFQSGRSSEYPQI
-2504 QDMAGPTVNM
+2504 QHMAGPTVNM

-2520 DALTSQTS
+2520 DALTSPTP
-2528 QALVAMQHDLVQRNL
+2528 QALVAMQHDLVRRNL
-2543 HDQTDLRTLFEK
+2543 HDQTDLRTLCEK
-2555 MKAFGNELQF
+2555 IKAFGNELKF

-2572 WGQLNGSAAQQDND
+2572 WGQLNGSAAEQDKD
-2586 SIFASLPV
+2586 SIFVPLPI

-2600 EFEEPPVGKTSVDQ
+2600 EFEEPPVGETSIDQ
-2614 FDWRGLPGVGA
+2614 FDWKGLPGVGA
-2625 IYLEVSSSERDDALL
+2625 IYLEVSSSKRDDALL

-2648 LISNDQAEV
+2648 LISNDQAE
-2657 LLNTLEKEMNNIG
+2657 LFLDTLEKEMNNIG

>member
-1 MSTQTKPWKCSL
+1 MSTQTKPWKYSL
-13 QPSAHLGAANIPTT
+13 QPSPHLDGTNIPTT

-35 NQSLDLQSAQFDVG
+35 IQSLGLQSAQFEVG
-49 CLQGMGKSDGLS
+49 CLQDLEEPDGLS
-61 SLIHGYARWIMSV
+61 PLILGYARWIMSV
-74 SGQSHISFWIMAEDA
+74 SDQSRIAFWIMAEDA
-89 ESTVKCAV
+89 ESTVKYAI
-97 VIAQQTAEHDSLTW
+97 VIAQRTAEHEALTW
-111 EAHEAALEGTDNVE
+111 EVYEATLEGTDNVE
-125 FGMRLVEAADMAV
+125 FGMRLVEAAEVEV
-138 DLPNSVS
+138 DLPTS
-145 RNKAVLHKILIANI
+145 
-159 LLRVSQIRV
+159 IRV
-168 LLCIDLQLLRG
+168 LLCIDLQSSNG
-179 NLTYRGKLEEGT
+179 NLTYRGELEQGI
-191 NISSIDQLEFYMEQT
+191 NISSFDLLKYYMQQPEG
-206 KNEDSSA
+206 KYSSA
-213 TFWRKELAEFVGCTE
+213 TFWRKELAEFVGCSE
-228 RKFPTISCDR
+228 RSFPTISCDR
-238 LVASTGITPVLTQT
+238 LIASTGNTPVLTQT
-252 LALGVSWERLEIL
+252 LTMGVSWDQLETL
-265 AQEFHLSSPV
+265 AQEFHLKSPV

-282 ACILAEYIESDRVIL
+282 ACILAEYLESDRVIL
-297 GEWPFSNP
+297 GDRPSANP
-305 RDSDSITPLPILI
+305 KDSGSVALVP
-318 STDDAVSGLLSR
+318 VLLSDDDTANNLFCR
-330 IDGFTVRA
+330 VDGFTARA
-338 ATFPTPPLEEL
+338 ATFPNLPLEEL
-349 REILRVPSNGTPYNA
+349 REILRVPSGGTPYNA
-364 LFAYKSDAL
+364 LFTHHFDTLSCENL
-373 TCQSSDVES
+373 ETTS
-382 HETLMTS
+382 HETLMPCLG
-389 FSAPMQLNFQRS
+389 APMHLNFQRS
-401 EQGMSICTLYVR
+401 EQGVLICTLSVR
-413 ADLVDAPHLELVLR
+413 GDLMDAPHLELVLQ
-427 QINALIV
+427 QINALTAVI
-434 VMSSQQTQSVGD
+434 SSEHAQSIRD
-446 LTQSFPND
+446 LTQSFPNN
-454 LLSIHSPLASDQLQ
+454 LLSVHSPSASDQLQ
-468 QAPLLSPTHWV
+468 QAPLLSPAHWV
-479 DHWASTNPTWSA
+479 DHWASINPAWSA
-491 LEIIENIS
+491 LEIIEKIS
-499 ENETLSQT
+499 EDETVSQT
-507 WTYNELSQTSNQLC
+507 WTYDELSQTSNQLC

-709 MLLDNLFLVLSR
+709 MLLDNLYLVLSR

-735 HAGLSAEQLP
+735 HAGISAEQVP

-809 HVLEPDTTKYVKRGQ
+809 HVLEPDSTRYVKRGQ

-933 EDTATQPTFLKERY
+933 EDTGTQTTFLKDKY
-947 QIWVPNILARCRIEL
+947 QTWVPKILARCRIEL
-962 PAYMVPSVLLTV
+962 PAYMVPSILLTV

-997 PVSDLLL
+997 PMSDLLL
-1004 ESGDTATQLPQT
+1004 ESGEIAIQLPQT
-1016 TMDPDTTA
+1016 AMEPDTTP
-1024 LTADEEQVRDILC
+1024 LTIEEEEVRDILC
-1037 SQLEVEP
+1037 SQLQIEQ

-1060 LASLGVAAKMRRAG
+1060 LASLGVAAKMRKAG
-1074 YVCAAGDVLSNPT
+1074 YVCAASDVLSNPT
-1087 IVRLARLPRT
+1087 IVRLACLPRT
-1097 HGAPGQ
+1097 HK
-1103 GSRGELF
+1103 SGEGPRRDLF
-1110 SDQSDEASREMKELD
+1110 SDESDEASRKMKELD
-1125 QAFRMSQKQ
+1125 QVFRMSQKQ

-1142 VRSCLPLQ
+1142 IRPCLPLQ
-1150 ESIVSNSVGSP
+1150 ESLVSNSVGSP
-1161 VPLYVNHIMCRLGPG
+1161 VPLYVNHIMCRLGPDI
-1176 VTLPALRMAFEDLIH
+1176 TLPALKMAFEDLIQ

-1216 VSIPWTE
+1216 VSLPWTE
-1223 IPVSDEST
+1223 VPVSDEGT
-1231 AWDLFN
+1231 ARDLFN

-1243 ASNIVHQIETKPPLH
+1243 ASNLVRQFETKPPLH
-1258 LLAASAANEEGSG
+1258 LLAATSATKEGSG

-1286 MDIFLSRL
+1286 MDVFLGRL
-1294 HQHYT
+1294 HRHYT

-1312 YHYLATNDAKKAEQF
+1312 YHYFATNDGKQAEQF
-1327 WTRYLSD
+1327 WTQYLAD
-1334 CLPGIITS
+1334 CLPGIVTS
-1342 HGEND
+1342 HEGTD
-1347 GSYEIVEKKLA
+1347 SSYEIVTKKLS
-1358 FSLSKLSKYAFKNS
+1358 FTLSKISKFASDNS

-1385 TLAKHLDQRDIIY
+1385 TLAKHLNQRDIIY

-1426 FQLPSGQSRV
+1426 FQLPSGESRV
-1436 LDQIKTHTEAIIGS
+1436 VDQIKTHTEAIIGS

-1464 ANASGPLFNS
+1464 ASASGPLFNS

-1483 RSPADNMLLEMDSSM
+1483 RSSADNMLLEMDSAM

-1506 EIKAQSDHDT
+1506 EIKAESDPDT
-1516 VTLRLRIASDDS
+1516 VTLRLRIASDHS
-1528 STEQG
+1528 SSDQG
-1533 HALVNAISSLVED
+1533 HALVDAISTLVED
-1546 LLSDGDVIIDS
+1546 LLSDGDVIVDA
-1557 GTISQQQRKEQ
+1557 GTISQQQRKQEPK
-1568 VRWDETQWTEGE
+1568 WDETQWSESEIT
-1580 TAIRRAVAETTG
+1580 IRGAVAEITG
-1592 IPELQVSKNVSFF
+1592 ISELQVSKNVSFF

-1619 RLQENGL
+1619 RLQESGL

-1636 PSIGALHKSLGNTNV
+1636 PSIGTLHKSLDNTIA
-1651 VSNIPLIKE
+1651 VSDVPLVDE
-1660 TTIDRDLCVDL
+1660 TTPDQGLSVDL
-1671 FDTDDSIVETYK
+1671 FDAHDSIVETYH

-1707 SVELASTIDIDQLI
+1707 AVELPNAVDFEKMISA
-1721 NSWQNV
+1721 WQNV

-1739 RPRASREF
+1739 RPHASREF
-1747 HAAVHQS
+1747 HAAVHRS
-1754 AVIQWSHYEDVVSLP
+1754 AVIQWSHEDVASLP
-1769 EAVEQ
+1769 VAVE
-1774 QISQRTAYPNIKSFN
+1774 QISQRAAYPNIKNFD

-1799 GPSQRL
+1799 EASQKL

-1824 TCVEQ
+1824 ACVEKY
-1829 HYHGHQSRVGLFA
+1829 YHGHQSHVGSFA
-1842 PVARQIASTQESS
+1842 PVARKIASTQESS
-1855 VHFWTDA
+1855 VRFWTDS
-1862 VAGYQYPQLLSS
+1862 VAGYQYPQLQS
-1874 PASTP
+1874 PPAPTS

-1886 ETKLESSVATLQR
+1886 ETKLESSVATLQH
-1899 QCGSLDVT
+1899 QCGSLNVT

-1948 IGPLFNTVPLRL
+1948 IGPLFNTVPFRL
-1960 KLDST
+1960 KLDS
-1965 SQSTRSALRD
+1965 SQSIRSALRD

-1984 PHHHAPLSLVQ
+1984 PHHHAPLSLIQ
-1995 KIWRLATDGDNSS
+1995 KRWRLTTNGDNSS
-2008 LFDAIFTFNKSKDPK
+2008 LFNAIFTFNKSQAPTQ
-2023 EDSFFQPYT
+2023 DSFFQPYE
-2032 FTRKPDVPH
+2032 FSRKPDVPH
-2041 HRLNVEFDQT
+2041 HPLNVEFDQT
-2051 EESLVIRATSR
+2051 EKSLVIRATSR
-2062 DFLTNDELHI
+2062 DFLTNDELHT
-2072 WIQNLARGIE
+2072 WLHNLARGIE
-2082 NLVSSE
+2082 DIVLSE
-2088 NEPVLNFPSGL
+2088 NKPVLNFPSGL
-2099 SDLPLVAPGPHQ
+2099 SDLPLVATGPHQ
-2111 DGEQPVD
+2111 DEEKPVD
-2118 TLVLDQNVQTLRKV
+2118 TLVLGQNVQILRKI
-2132 LSDVTQISMG
+2132 LSDVTQISME
-2142 TIQEGNSIFALGID
+2142 TIQEGNSIFALGVD
-2156 SILALDISAR
+2156 SILALDVSSR
-2166 CREAGLIVSVSDILQ
+2166 CREAGLMVSVSDILQ
-2181 GRTIRGIAMLVAN
+2181 GRTIRGIAMLVAG
-2194 KHTQPPGSAKV
+2194 KPTQPRGSPKIVKPDNFV
-2205 VKSDSFVVDSDQKIK
+2205 VKSDPKFN
-2220 ALHVL
+2220 ALDIL
-2225 GLPEDSVEAVMPC
+2225 GLSEDNIEAYMPC

-2271 EQVQG
+2271 EQVQN
-2276 AWLQLQRRHAILRTS
+2276 AWLQLQRRHEILRTS
-2291 FAAVSSSEIL
+2291 FAAVSSNEVL
-2301 QVVQKASKANGAVQ
+2301 QVVQKASKTSGEVQ

-2322 GDLNALVQDLVHRL
+2322 GDLNTLVQDLVHRI

-2355 PDSDALVFTLHHA
+2355 PDSDVLILTLHHA

-2382 EAMYQGE
+2382 EALYQGE
-2389 NLAPPCEFSSFVTST
+2389 DLAPPCEFSSFITST
-2404 LQTANSESAQS
+2404 LQAANSESAQS
-2415 YWEAALGMGER
+2415 YWEGVLEMGQR
-2426 TILGPGLA
+2426 TILGPGSA
-2434 SHEGTLHVR
+2434 SHESNLHIR

-2453 GEIQVQCRRLEVSA
+2453 REIQVQCRRLEVSA

-2478 LARTAGVAHPTF
+2478 LARTAGISHPTF
-2490 GLFQSGRSSEYLQI
+2490 GLFQSGRSSEYPRI

-2520 DALTSQTS
+2520 DALTSPTP

-2543 HDQTDLRTLFEK
+2543 HDQTDLRTLCEK

-2572 WGQLNGSAAQQDND
+2572 WGQLNGSAAEQDND
-2586 SIFASLPV
+2586 SIFTPFPLN
-2594 DSPINS
+2594 SPIDS
-2600 EFEEPPVGKTSVDQ
+2600 EFEEPPVGKTSVDH
-2614 FDWRGLPGVGA
+2614 FDWKCLPGVGA
-2625 IYLEVSSSERDDALL
+2625 IYLEVSSNERDDALL
-2640 WKVEYTPD
+2640 WKVEYTSD
-2648 LISNDQAEV
+2648 LISDDQAE
-2657 LLNTLEKEMNNIG
+2657 LFLNTLEKEMDNIG